1 MLSIDVVSGVA
12 TVQVGSSG
20 VKMTEGLARIIGVE
34 VQMLK
39 NARVRICA
47 ALVLVAGVGLL
58 AAQGQQ
64 QEVPQ
69 GPTFKAQ
76 VEYVEVDAVVTDQQ
90 GNFVRNLKRDDFQV
104 FEDGKAQ
111 TISTFLV
118 VDIPVER
125 YERPLFAAQPIEP
138 DVQSNEHPFDGR
150 VYVLILDDLHVDAT
164 RTQRVRQYAR
174 QFVERNLGANDL
186 MAVISTGGRSADS
199 QDFTSN
205 KRLLLASVDKFM
217 GRKLA
222 SPTLAKNEQYFRQV
236 EVDPSA
242 RVNDPLDMERAHN
255 ATNMLSTLRQ
265 VAEWLGG
272 IHGRRKSMLLI
283 SEGIDYDLNDVIRS
297 FDSTPSSASSI
308 MSDIRDTVT
317 MTARSNVS
325 IYAVD
330 SRGLATLGDDTIGV
344 SSFADQNDPSAGI
357 GLNSLNYEL
366 QLSQDSLRWLSDESG
381 GFAAVNRNDTSNVF
395 DRIVRDNSSCYVLA
409 YYPPTNKADGKFHRV
424 EVKVNRPGLTVR
436 SRKGYALPKGKQAP
450 KQAKTG
456 GMAPEVYEAMN
467 SPLQLSGLTMRIFAA
482 PFKGPQPN
490 ASVVIGIEMSGAD
503 LSLGPNSKVD
513 ISFMAVDN
521 KSKIF
526 GARNDSLTLNLRP
539 ESKARVEQSGVR
551 VLNRIELP
559 VGRYQLRAAARDSE
573 KNVVGSVI
581 YDLEVPDFY
590 KQPIS
595 LSGVALT
602 SLAGAAM
609 MTARPDEQL
618 KTVLPAPPVGLRTFP
633 QNDELALFAEIYDNS
648 GKTPH
653 KVDIVTS
660 VLTDEGKVVYKTE
673 DQRDS
678 SELAGAKGGYGY
690 STRVPLSEIPPGL
703 YVLNLEARSRL
714 GKDTAAMRQV
724 QFRVVS
730 PVRGQQQ

>member
-1 MLSIDVVSGVA
+1 
-12 TVQVGSSG
+12 
-20 VKMTEGLARIIGVE
+20 
-34 VQMLK
+34 MLK
-39 NARVRICA
+39 NARVRIA
-47 ALVLVAGVGLL
+47 VALVLLAGAGLL

-76 VEYVEVDAVVTDQQ
+76 VEYVEVDAVVTDDQ
-90 GNFVRNLKRDDFQV
+90 GNFVRNLKRDDFQL

-111 TISTFLV
+111 NISTFLV

-125 YERPLFAAQPIEP
+125 YERPLFATQPIEP
-138 DVQSNEHPFDGR
+138 DVKSNEHPFDGR

-164 RTQRVRQYAR
+164 RTSRVRQYAR
-174 QFVERNLGANDL
+174 QFIERNLGANDL
-186 MAVISTGGRSADS
+186 MAVISTGGRSADA

-217 GRKLA
+217 GRKLT
-222 SPTLAKNEQYFRQV
+222 SPTLAKNDQYFRQAD
-236 EVDPSA
+236 VDPTQ
-242 RVNDPLDMERAHN
+242 RVDDPLDMERAHN

-272 IHGRRKSMLLI
+272 IHGRRKSMLFI
-283 SEGIDYDLNDVIRS
+283 SEGIDYDLNDVIRN
-297 FDSTPSSASSI
+297 FDAPPSSAGSI
-308 MSDIRDTVT
+308 MNDIRDTVT

-330 SRGLATLGDDTIGV
+330 PRGLATLGDDTIGV
-344 SSFADQNDPSAGI
+344 SSFADQADPSSGI
-357 GLNSLNYEL
+357 GLNSLGYEL
-366 QLSQDSLRWLSDESG
+366 RLSQDSLRWLSDESG
-381 GFAAVNRNDTSNVF
+381 GFAAVNRNDTTNVF
-395 DRIVRDNSSCYVLA
+395 DRIVRDNSSYYVLA
-409 YYPPTNKADGKFHRV
+409 YYPPSNKADGKFHRID
-424 EVKVNRPGLTVR
+424 VKVNRPGLTVR
-436 SRKGYALPKGKQAP
+436 SRRGYALPKGKQAP
-450 KQAKTG
+450 KQTKTG
-456 GMAPEVYEAMN
+456 GMPPDIFEAMN
-467 SPLQLSGLTMRIFAA
+467 SPLQMSGLTMRIFAA

-490 ASVVIGIEMSGAD
+490 ASVVIGIEMSGRD

-526 GARNDSLTLNLRP
+526 GARSDSLTLNLRP

-573 KNVVGSVI
+573 KNVIGSVI

-590 KQPIS
+590 KQPLS

-618 KTVLPAPPVGLRTFP
+618 KTVLPAPPIGLRTFA

-678 SELAGAKGGYGY
+678 SDLAGAKGGYGY

-714 GKDTAAMRQV
+714 GKDIASTRQV

-730 PVRGQQQ
+730 PVRGLQQ